1 MSRVMRLAVLTV
13 GVLIVLIASG
23 AVLAQDAAPDSAI
36 SSGLITGLSHLH
48 SAVRWLVVIVTV
60 AALIKLVAGLVQR
73 TSYDALSHRLMIAFS
88 GVTTVQWVVGLVFL
102 LVYGGVVGFGVRH
115 FWEHAAVMTV
125 AVGLSHMHMRFRN
138 AEAPIRYRN
147 NLILVGVVLALVI
160 LGVALLP
167 QGWRLFPTMA

>member
-1 MSRVMRLAVLTV
+1 MRLAVLTV

-23 AVLAQDAAPDSAI
+23 TVLAQDAAAPDSAI
-36 SSGLITGLSHLH
+36 NSGLITGLRHLH
-48 SAVRWLVVIVTV
+48 SALRWLVVIVTI
-60 AALIKLVAGLVQR
+60 AALVKLLVGLVQR
-73 TSYDALSHRLMIAFS
+73 VSYDALSHRLMIAFS
-88 GVTTVQWVVGLVFL
+88 GLTTVQWVVGLVFL
-102 LVYGGVVGFGVRH
+102 LVYGGVVGFGVRY
-115 FWEHAAVMTV
+115 FWEHAAIMTV

-160 LGVALLP
+160 VGVALLP